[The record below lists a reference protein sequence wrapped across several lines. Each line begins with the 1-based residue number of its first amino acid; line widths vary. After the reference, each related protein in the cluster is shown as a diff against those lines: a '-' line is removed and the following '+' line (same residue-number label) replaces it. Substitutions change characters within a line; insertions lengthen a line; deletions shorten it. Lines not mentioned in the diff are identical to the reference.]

1 MAQRLTE
8 KDHLRAYIKQLVE
21 HSKMLGQLVTHV
33 EEDIPRHKGSKHL
46 WTTVAAANDL
56 IAGPT
61 RAYVDQG

>member
-33 EEDIPRHKGSKHL
+33 EEDIPRHKWSKHL
-46 WTTVAAANDL
+46 WTTVDAANDL

-61 RAYVDQG
+61 SAYVDQG